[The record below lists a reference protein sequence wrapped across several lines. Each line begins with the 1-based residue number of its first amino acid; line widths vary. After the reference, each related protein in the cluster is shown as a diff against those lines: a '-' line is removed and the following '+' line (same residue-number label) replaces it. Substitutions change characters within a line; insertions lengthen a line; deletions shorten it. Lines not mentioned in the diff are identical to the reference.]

1 MVCSAILCLLQVDPS
16 ALVPLYQQALAARE
30 REFGREHPR
39 VARSASDLGLYLLKL
54 ADRGPAVAALR
65 RALAIDRSHFAT
77 NHPTI
82 GEDLENLASALPPPS
97 DEVFDLLDEASHCSD
112 SRIAARA
119 LSKLG
124 NLQEQAGRTEA
135 AIAAYRKAL
144 ALEETAMRLNDLA
157 LLLEPKPAE
166 PLLRKALSRRQQ
178 ENGAKHAETAIA
190 MTNLGNV
197 LLPQGKL
204 LEAERLQRAALPI
217 LEAALGKDHPRTG
230 IVCANLAEVLRA
242 KGDSVS
248 AKSFYRRTLGIDEK
262 AYGPSH
268 PEAMADRENLAAYL
282 DELGEKVEAARV
294 RGGAK

>member
-1 MVCSAILCLLQVDPS
+1 MVCSAILCWLQVDPT

-30 REFGREHPR
+30 QQLGREHPK

-54 ADRGPAVAALR
+54 GDGVAATAALR
-65 RALAIDRSHFAT
+65 RALAIDRSQFAA

-82 GEDLENLASALPPPS
+82 AEDLENLASALAPS
-97 DEVFDLLDEASHCSD
+97 TEVFSLLDEASQCTD
-112 SRIAARA
+112 SRIAARS
-119 LSKLG
+119 LSRLG

-135 AIAAYRKAL
+135 AIVSFRKAL
-144 ALEETAMRLNDLA
+144 ALEETATRLNDLA

-166 PLLRKALSRRQQ
+166 LLLRKALARRQR
-178 ENGAKHAETAIA
+178 ENGARHPETAIA

-204 LEAERLQRAALPI
+204 LEAERLQRVALPI
-217 LEAALGKDHPRTG
+217 LEAALGQDHPRTG

-248 AKSFYRRTLGIDEK
+248 AKALYRRTLGIDEK
-262 AYGPSH
+262 AYGPAH
-268 PEAMADRENLAAYL
+268 PDAMADRENLAGYL
-282 DELGEKVEAARV
+282 DELGEKAEAARV
-294 RGGAK
+294 RAAAK